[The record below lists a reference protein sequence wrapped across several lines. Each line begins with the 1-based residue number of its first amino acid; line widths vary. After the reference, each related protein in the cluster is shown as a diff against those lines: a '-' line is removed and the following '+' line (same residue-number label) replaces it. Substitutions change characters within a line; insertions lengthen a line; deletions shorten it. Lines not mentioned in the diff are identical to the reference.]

1 MNEDAARGRIFMK
14 QCFDE
19 EIEGS
24 TYHVISAA
32 LTIRIMRGRERA
44 QVGTDAKLDLMSV
57 VHAFRKESSARLA
70 RTMAYEET

>member
-1 MNEDAARGRIFMK
+1 MRTPRARGRIFMK

-24 TYHVISAA
+24 TYNVISAA
-32 LTIRIMRGRERA
+32 LTNRIMGERERA

-57 VHAFRKESSARLA
+57 IHAFRKESSARLA